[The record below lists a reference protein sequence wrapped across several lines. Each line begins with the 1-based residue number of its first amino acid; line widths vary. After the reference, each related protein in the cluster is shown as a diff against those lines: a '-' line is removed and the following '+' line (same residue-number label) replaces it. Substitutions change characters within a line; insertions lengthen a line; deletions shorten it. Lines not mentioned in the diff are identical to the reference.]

1 MKQVSFYVG
10 KTDPLKSSATAN
22 TVARIVK
29 FVASVTVV
37 LTVLMGAS
45 GCNPAIQELQPLDK
59 STSSATP
66 TPSEKRSNGVEIPE
80 ILSEPTCNYD
90 RTCRPND
97 LWNSVKNSAPMYM
110 GNNIEKKKALYIATA
125 LTLVGPGTQNTNT
138 ARENIVSAI
147 LAAEHS
153 SHFAC
158 FHYQMRNFVSVNE
171 KNKQYMETAAKAF
184 DVGLPELAAFI
195 MTHAGPTPSVTMTDY
210 GSQKGEGFE
219 IKGKDVRDLVFDM
232 ADIEL
237 PTSKTAIEQWAKA
250 YEKSAEFG
258 LEILNQRS
266 TDDLQ
271 SRIMYCSSELN

>member
-1 MKQVSFYVG
+1 MKQVSFSVG

-22 TVARIVK
+22 SVARIVK

-59 STSSATP
+59 STYSATP
-66 TPSEKRSNGVEIPE
+66 TPSEKRSYEVELPE

-97 LWNSVKNSAPMYM
+97 LWNSVKNSAPMLM
-110 GNNIEKKKALYIATA
+110 NNIAKKKALYIATA

-147 LAAEHS
+147 LVAESS
-153 SHFAC
+153 SHFSC

-195 MTHAGPTPSVTMTDY
+195 MTHSGPTPSVTMTDY
-210 GSQKGEGFE
+210 GSEKGEGFE
-219 IKGKDVRDLVFDM
+219 IKGKDVRDLAFDM

-250 YEKSAEFG
+250 YAKSAEFG

-271 SRIMYCSSELN
+271 SRIMICSSELN